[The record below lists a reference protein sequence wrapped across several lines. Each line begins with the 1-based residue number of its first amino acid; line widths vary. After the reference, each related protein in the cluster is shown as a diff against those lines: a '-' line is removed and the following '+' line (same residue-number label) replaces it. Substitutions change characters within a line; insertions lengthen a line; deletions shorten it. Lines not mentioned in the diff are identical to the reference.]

1 MEVKIKAGTLL
12 KDYRERHNITQQ
24 ELAKRLGLSQST
36 LSAIENGDSIPRILT
51 ARRIAKVINVTV
63 PEMFAEQLPEA
74 VHA

>member
-12 KDYRERHNITQQ
+12 KDYRERHSITQQ

-63 PEMFAEQLPEA
+63 PEMFAEQSPEA